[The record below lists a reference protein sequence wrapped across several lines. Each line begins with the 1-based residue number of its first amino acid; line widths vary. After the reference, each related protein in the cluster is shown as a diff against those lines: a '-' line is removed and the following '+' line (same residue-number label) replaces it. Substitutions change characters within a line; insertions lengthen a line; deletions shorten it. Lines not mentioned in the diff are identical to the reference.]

1 MANLRHFILFVI
13 FALLIADLSFAQ
25 CVMCK
30 AVGEESA
37 NQGGI
42 GSGLNKG
49 IFFLMTVPY
58 ILLGIAAI
66 FLWKHFNKAEE

>member
-1 MANLRHFILFVI
+1 MPNFRHLILFVL
-13 FALLIADLSFAQ
+13 FALLIADLSLAQ

-58 ILLGIAAI
+58 ILLGIAGI
-66 FLWKHFNKAEE
+66 FLWKHFNKEGG

>member
-1 MANLRHFILFVI
+1 MINFRSLVLLLL
-13 FALLIADLSFAQ
+13 FALFFVDISSAQ

-37 NQGGI
+37 NQGGV

-49 IFFLMTVPY
+49 IFFLMTIPY
-58 ILLGIAAI
+58 ILMGIAAV
-66 FLWKHFNKAEE
+66 FLWKQFNKEGR

>member
-1 MANLRHFILFVI
+1 MQAFRHFILF
-13 FALLIADLSFAQ
+13 LLCVLLVVDFYSAQ

-42 GSGLNKG
+42 GSGLNQG

-58 ILLGIAAI
+58 ILMVIAAV
-66 FLWKHFNKAEE
+66 FLWKHFNKEGE

>member
-1 MANLRHFILFVI
+1 MNHLRQFTSVI
-13 FALLIADLSFAQ
+13 FFAILITDVFLGQ

-42 GSGLNKG
+42 GSGLNQG

-58 ILLGIAAI
+58 ILMGIAAV
-66 FLWKHFNKAEE
+66 FLWKHFNKEGE

>member
-1 MANLRHFILFVI
+1 
-13 FALLIADLSFAQ
+13 
-25 CVMCK
+25 MCK

-42 GSGLNKG
+42 GAGLNQG

-58 ILLGIAAI
+58 ILMGIAAV
-66 FLWKHFNKAEE
+66 FLWKHFNKEGE

>member
-1 MANLRHFILFVI
+1 MHTFRHFILFVL
-13 FALLIADLSFAQ
+13 FALLVADFSSAQ

-42 GSGLNKG
+42 GSGLNQG
-49 IFFLMTVPY
+49 IFFLMAVPY
-58 ILLGIAAI
+58 ILIGIAGI
-66 FLWKHFNKAEE
+66 FLWKHFNKEGG

>member
-1 MANLRHFILFVI
+1 
-13 FALLIADLSFAQ
+13 
-25 CVMCK
+25 MCK

-49 IFFLMTVPY
+49 IFFLMSIPY
-58 ILLGIAAI
+58 IIFGIAGTL
-66 FLWKHFNKAEE
+66 LWKHFNKAEE

>member
-1 MANLRHFILFVI
+1 MHHLRQLILVI
-13 FALLIADLSFAQ
+13 CFALLLTDVSLGQ

-42 GSGLNKG
+42 GSGLNQG

-58 ILLGIAAI
+58 ILMGIAAL
-66 FLWKHFNKAEE
+66 FLWRHFNKEEE

>member
-1 MANLRHFILFVI
+1 MSHLRQFTSVI
-13 FALLIADLSFAQ
+13 FFAILITDVILGQ

-42 GSGLNKG
+42 GAGLNQG

-58 ILLGIAAI
+58 ILMGIAAV
-66 FLWKHFNKAEE
+66 FLWKRFNKEGE

>member
-1 MANLRHFILFVI
+1 MNNLKHFTLFVL
-13 FALLIADLSFAQ
+13 FVLLTMDLSLGQ

-30 AVGEESA
+30 AVGKESA

-42 GSGLNKG
+42 GAGLNQG

-58 ILLGIAAI
+58 ILMGIAAV
-66 FLWKHFNKAEE
+66 FLWKHFNKEGE